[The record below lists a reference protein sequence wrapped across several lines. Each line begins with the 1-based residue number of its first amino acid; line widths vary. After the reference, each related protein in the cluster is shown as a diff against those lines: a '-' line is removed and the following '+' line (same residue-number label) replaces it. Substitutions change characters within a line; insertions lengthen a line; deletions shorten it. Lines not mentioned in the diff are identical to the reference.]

1 MQKTIPIV
9 ALVGFLGSGKT
20 SLLNQLLTQAD
31 GRRIAVIVNDYGSIN
46 IDAGLVAAQ
55 TDSTLELTNGCV
67 CCSLDSTELDE
78 AIAQFT
84 AADSQ
89 IDHIV
94 IEASG
99 LAEPADLSRVLG
111 ATSARFD
118 ALISLVDATQLPTEE
133 PHRRLVHDAIKAGD
147 LIVLTKTDITT
158 AEQIATAKALINDI
172 SPTARVIES
181 GGDKLPVDLLLD
193 PPEPHQVDSSPHHHH
208 DHAHEQFQTMAFT
221 TDKPLDP
228 PRFQQFVNRQLP
240 TSIYRA
246 KGWVNLGA
254 KGQNHK
260 YLFQLVG
267 KRADISWV
275 EWEDQAPI
283 TELVFIGKGF
293 GTKQLRADLEI
304 CIDPAPET
312 TDPDLAIVARP
323 D

>member
-31 GRRIAVIVNDYGSIN
+31 GRKIAVIVNDYGSIN

-67 CCSLDSTELDE
+67 CCNLDTTELDE
-78 AIAQFT
+78 AIARFT
-84 AADSQ
+84 ADGSQ

-99 LAEPADLSRVLG
+99 LAEPADLSRVLS
-111 ATSARFD
+111 ATSARLD
-118 ALISLVDATQLPTEE
+118 ALISLVDATQLPNEE

-147 LIVLTKTDITT
+147 LIVLTKTDIATP
-158 AEQIATAKALINDI
+158 EQIATAKMFINDI
-172 SPTARVIES
+172 SPTSRIIES
-181 GGDKLPVDLLLD
+181 GGDKLPIDLLLD
-193 PPEPHQVDSSPHHHH
+193 PPDPRPADRSEHHHH
-208 DHAHEQFQTMAFT
+208 EHAHEQFESVAFT
-221 TDKPLDP
+221 TSQPLDP

-254 KGQNHK
+254 KGQDHK

-275 EWEDQAPI
+275 EWEDQTPI

-293 GTKQLRADLEI
+293 DSKQLLQDLEA
-304 CIDPAPET
+304 CIDPNPET